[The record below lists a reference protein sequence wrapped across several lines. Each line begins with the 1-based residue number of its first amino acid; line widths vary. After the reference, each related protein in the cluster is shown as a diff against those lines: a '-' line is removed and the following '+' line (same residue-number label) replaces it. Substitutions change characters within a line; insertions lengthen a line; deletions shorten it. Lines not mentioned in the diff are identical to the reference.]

1 MTGINGI
8 SGGISSITNGYAA
21 SQSANLQNEMS
32 KFQNLLDTLMNKE
45 ENSPNENL
53 AKTETPK
60 IVDSGRVNGEYTSG
74 FAGTYSTQA
83 DKNALPTGFAA
94 NSASESSKKMNIDK
108 TSKLY
113 EKSLEL
119 ESYFVKMMLSTMK
132 NTIQKSGLMGNDSH
146 ASKMYE
152 DMLYDELAVSMTK
165 SAGFGLADQIYM
177 ELV

>member
-1 MTGINGI
+1 MNGI
-8 SGGISSITNGYAA
+8 MSFNGNNASLTGGFSVAEAA
-21 SQSANLQNEMS
+21 RIQEEGN
-32 KFQNLLDTLMNKE
+32 KFQSLLNQVASKN
-45 ENSPNENL
+45 NSSVSSSQINE
-53 AKTETPK
+53 
-60 IVDSGRVNGEYTSG
+60 SGRVNGDYVSSFEDTFTSE
-74 FAGTYSTQA
+74 A
-83 DKNALPTGFAA
+83 DKVSKKTGAAA
-94 NSASESSKKMNIDK
+94 NSAHTTDNRTIDRTSS
-108 TSKLY
+108 LY

>member
-1 MTGINGI
+1 MTGINGL
-8 SGGISSITNGYAA
+8 SGGLSSITNGYAA

-32 KFQNLLDTLMNKE
+32 KFQNLLDTLMTKNE
-45 ENSPNENL
+45 SSP
-53 AKTETPK
+53 KV
-60 IVDSGRVNGEYTSG
+60 VDSGRVNGEYTSG
-74 FAGTYSTQA
+74 FAGTFKSDA
-83 DKNALPTGFAA
+83 DKNALPSGFAA
-94 NSASESSKKMNIDK
+94 NSASNSSKKVEIDK

-119 ESYFVKMMLSTMK
+119 ESYFVKIMLSSMK
-132 NTIQKSGLMGNDSH
+132 NTVQKSGLMGNDSH

-152 DMLYDELAVSMTK
+152 EMLYDELAVSMTK

>member
-1 MTGINGI
+1 MTGINGL
-8 SGGISSITNGYAA
+8 SGGLSSITNGYAA

-32 KFQNLLDTLMNKE
+32 KFQNLLDTLMT
-45 ENSPNENL
+45 ENESSP
-53 AKTETPK
+53 KV
-60 IVDSGRVNGEYTSG
+60 VDSGRVNGEYTSG
-74 FAGTYSTQA
+74 FAGTFKSDA
-83 DKNALPTGFAA
+83 DKIALPSGFAA
-94 NSASESSKKMNIDK
+94 NSASNSSKKVEIDK

-119 ESYFVKMMLSTMK
+119 ESYFVKIMLSSMK
-132 NTIQKSGLMGNDSH
+132 NTVQKSGLMGNDSH

>member
-1 MTGINGI
+1 MTGINGLS
-8 SGGISSITNGYAA
+8 SGLSSITNGYAA

-32 KFQNLLDTLMNKE
+32 KFQNLLDTLMT
-45 ENSPNENL
+45 ENESSP
-53 AKTETPK
+53 KV
-60 IVDSGRVNGEYTSG
+60 VDSGRVNGEYTSG
-74 FAGTYSTQA
+74 FAGTFKSDA
-83 DKNALPTGFAA
+83 DKNALPSGFAA
-94 NSASESSKKMNIDK
+94 NSASNSSKKVEIDK

-119 ESYFVKMMLSTMK
+119 ESYFVKIMLSSMK
-132 NTIQKSGLMGNDSH
+132 NTVQKSGLMGNDSH

>member
-1 MTGINGI
+1 MTGINGL
-8 SGGISSITNGYAA
+8 SGGLSSITNGYAA

-32 KFQNLLDTLMNKE
+32 KFQNLLDTLMT
-45 ENSPNENL
+45 ENESSP
-53 AKTETPK
+53 KV
-60 IVDSGRVNGEYTSG
+60 VDSGRVNGEYTSG
-74 FAGTYSTQA
+74 FAGTFNSDA
-83 DKNALPTGFAA
+83 DKNALPSGFAA
-94 NSASESSKKMNIDK
+94 NSASNSSKKVEIDK

-119 ESYFVKMMLSTMK
+119 ESYFVKIMLSSMK
-132 NTIQKSGLMGNDSH
+132 NTVQKSGLMGNDSH

>member
-1 MTGINGI
+1 MTGINGL
-8 SGGISSITNGYAA
+8 SGGLSSITNGYAA

-32 KFQNLLDTLMNKE
+32 KFQNLLDTLMT
-45 ENSPNENL
+45 ENESSP
-53 AKTETPK
+53 KV
-60 IVDSGRVNGEYTSG
+60 VDSGRVNGEYTSG
-74 FAGTYSTQA
+74 FAVTFKSDA
-83 DKNALPTGFAA
+83 DKNALPSGFAA
-94 NSASESSKKMNIDK
+94 NSASNSSKKVEIDK

-119 ESYFVKMMLSTMK
+119 ESYFVKIMLSSMK
-132 NTIQKSGLMGNDSH
+132 NTVQKSGLMGNDSH

>member
-1 MTGINGI
+1 MAGINGL
-8 SGGISSITNGYAA
+8 SGGLSSITNGYAA

-32 KFQNLLDTLMNKE
+32 KFQNLLDTLMT
-45 ENSPNENL
+45 ENESSP
-53 AKTETPK
+53 KV
-60 IVDSGRVNGEYTSG
+60 VDSGRVNGEYTSG
-74 FAGTYSTQA
+74 FAGTFKSDA
-83 DKNALPTGFAA
+83 DKNALPSGFAA
-94 NSASESSKKMNIDK
+94 NSASNSSKKVEIDK

-119 ESYFVKMMLSTMK
+119 ESYFVKIMLSSMK
-132 NTIQKSGLMGNDSH
+132 NTVQKSGLMGNDSH

>member
-1 MTGINGI
+1 MTGINGL
-8 SGGISSITNGYAA
+8 SGGLSSITNGYAA

-32 KFQNLLDTLMNKE
+32 KFQNLLDTLMTKE
-45 ENSPNENL
+45 ENSP
-53 AKTETPK
+53 KV
-60 IVDSGRVNGEYTSG
+60 VDSGRVNGEYTSG
-74 FAGTYSTQA
+74 FAGTFKSDA
-83 DKNALPTGFAA
+83 DKNALPSGFAA
-94 NSASESSKKMNIDK
+94 NSASNSSKKVEIDK

-119 ESYFVKMMLSTMK
+119 ESYFVKIMLSSMK
-132 NTIQKSGLMGNDSH
+132 NTVQKSGLMGNDSH

>member
-1 MTGINGI
+1 MTGINGLL
-8 SGGISSITNGYAA
+8 GGLSSITNGYAT

-32 KFQNLLDTLMNKE
+32 KFQNLLDTLMT
-45 ENSPNENL
+45 ENESSP
-53 AKTETPK
+53 KV
-60 IVDSGRVNGEYTSG
+60 VDSGRVNGEYTSG
-74 FAGTYSTQA
+74 FAGTFKSDA
-83 DKNALPTGFAA
+83 DKNALPSGFAA
-94 NSASESSKKMNIDK
+94 NSASNSSKKVEIDK

-119 ESYFVKMMLSTMK
+119 ESYFVKIMLSSMK
-132 NTIQKSGLMGNDSH
+132 NTVQKSGLMGQDSH

>member
-1 MTGINGI
+1 MTGINGL
-8 SGGISSITNGYAA
+8 SGGLSSITNGYAA

-32 KFQNLLDTLMNKE
+32 KFQNLLDTLMT
-45 ENSPNENL
+45 ENESSP
-53 AKTETPK
+53 KV
-60 IVDSGRVNGEYTSG
+60 VDSGRVNGEYTSG
-74 FAGTYSTQA
+74 FTGTYSTQA

>member
-1 MTGINGI
+1 MTGINGLS
-8 SGGISSITNGYAA
+8 SGLSSITNGYAA
-21 SQSANLQNEMS
+21 SQSANIQNEMS
-32 KFQNLLDTLMNKE
+32 KFQNLLDTLMT
-45 ENSPNENL
+45 ENESSP
-53 AKTETPK
+53 KV
-60 IVDSGRVNGEYTSG
+60 VDSGRVNGEYTSG
-74 FAGTYSTQA
+74 FAGTFKSDA
-83 DKNALPTGFAA
+83 DKNALPSGFAA
-94 NSASESSKKMNIDK
+94 NSASNSSKKVEIDK

-119 ESYFVKMMLSTMK
+119 ESYFVKIMLSSMK
-132 NTIQKSGLMGNDSH
+132 NTVQKSGLMGQDSH

>member
-8 SGGISSITNGYAA
+8 SGGLSSITNGYAA
-21 SQSANLQNEMS
+21 SQSANIQNEMNN
-32 KFQNLLDTLMNKE
+32 FQRMLDKLMN
-45 ENSPNENL
+45 ENDETQNKNPSLVEN
-53 AKTETPK
+53 PK

-94 NSASESSKKMNIDK
+94 NSASESSKKMSIDK

>member
-8 SGGISSITNGYAA
+8 SGGLSSITNGYAA
-21 SQSANLQNEMS
+21 SQSASLQNEMNN
-32 KFQNLLDTLMNKE
+32 FQRLLDKLMN
-45 ENSPNENL
+45 ENDESQNKNPSL
-53 AKTETPK
+53 VETQK

-74 FAGTYSTQA
+74 FAGTFKSGA
-83 DKNALPTGFAA
+83 DKNALPSGFAA
-94 NSASESSKKMNIDK
+94 NSASNSSKKVEIDK

-119 ESYFVKMMLSTMK
+119 ESYFVKIMLSSMK
-132 NTIQKSGLMGNDSH
+132 NTVQKSGLMGNDSH

>member
-74 FAGTYSTQA
+74 FAGTFKSEA
-83 DKNALPTGFAA
+83 DKNSLPTGFAA
-94 NSASESSKKMNIDK
+94 NSASNSSKKVEIDR

-119 ESYFVKMMLSTMK
+119 ESYFVKIMLSSMK
-132 NTIQKSGLMGNDSH
+132 NTVQKSGLMGQDSH

>member
-1 MTGINGI
+1 MTGINGL
-8 SGGISSITNGYAA
+8 SGGLSSITNGYAA

-32 KFQNLLDTLMNKE
+32 KFQNLLDTLMT
-45 ENSPNENL
+45 ENESSP
-53 AKTETPK
+53 KV
-60 IVDSGRVNGEYTSG
+60 VDSGRVNGEYTSG
-74 FAGTYSTQA
+74 FAGTFKSDA
-83 DKNALPTGFAA
+83 DKNALPSGFAA
-94 NSASESSKKMNIDK
+94 NSASNSSKKVEIDK

-119 ESYFVKMMLSTMK
+119 ESYFVKIMLSSMK
-132 NTIQKSGLMGNDSH
+132 NTVQKSGLMGNDSH

-152 DMLYDELAVSMTK
+152 DMFYDELAVSMTK

>member
-1 MTGINGI
+1 MTGINGL
-8 SGGISSITNGYAA
+8 SGGLSSITNGYAA

-32 KFQNLLDTLMNKE
+32 KFQNLLDTLMT
-45 ENSPNENL
+45 ENERSP
-53 AKTETPK
+53 KV
-60 IVDSGRVNGEYTSG
+60 VDSGRVNGEYTSG
-74 FAGTYSTQA
+74 FAGTFKSDA
-83 DKNALPTGFAA
+83 DKNALPSGFAA
-94 NSASESSKKMNIDK
+94 NSASNSSKKVEIDK

-119 ESYFVKMMLSTMK
+119 ESYFVKIMLSSMK
-132 NTIQKSGLMGNDSH
+132 NTVQKSGLMGNDSH

>member
-1 MTGINGI
+1 MTGINGL
-8 SGGISSITNGYAA
+8 SGGLSSITNGYAA

-32 KFQNLLDTLMNKE
+32 KFQNLLDTLMTKNE
-45 ENSPNENL
+45 SSP
-53 AKTETPK
+53 KV
-60 IVDSGRVNGEYTSG
+60 VDSGRVNGEYTSG
-74 FAGTYSTQA
+74 FAGTFKSDA
-83 DKNALPTGFAA
+83 DKNALPSGFAA
-94 NSASESSKKMNIDK
+94 NSASNSSKKVEIDK

-119 ESYFVKMMLSTMK
+119 ESYFVKIMLSSMK
-132 NTIQKSGLMGNDSH
+132 NTVQKSGLMGNDSH

>member
-1 MTGINGI
+1 MTGINGL
-8 SGGISSITNGYAA
+8 SGGLSSITNGYAA
-21 SQSANLQNEMS
+21 RQSANLQNEMS
-32 KFQNLLDTLMNKE
+32 KFQNLLDTLMT
-45 ENSPNENL
+45 ENESSP
-53 AKTETPK
+53 KV
-60 IVDSGRVNGEYTSG
+60 VDSGRVNGEYTSG
-74 FAGTYSTQA
+74 FAGTFKSDA
-83 DKNALPTGFAA
+83 DKNALPSGFAA
-94 NSASESSKKMNIDK
+94 NSASNSSKKVEIDK

-119 ESYFVKMMLSTMK
+119 ESYFVKIMLSSMK
-132 NTIQKSGLMGNDSH
+132 NTVQKSGLMGNDSH